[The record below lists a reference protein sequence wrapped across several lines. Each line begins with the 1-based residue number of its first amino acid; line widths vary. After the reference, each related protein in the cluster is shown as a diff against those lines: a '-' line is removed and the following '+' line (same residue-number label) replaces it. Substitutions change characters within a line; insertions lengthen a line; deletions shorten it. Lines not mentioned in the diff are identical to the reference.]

1 MTDDE
6 VIEAFGDAVAEVTVS
21 YEVVVDWLQCRVDA
35 CGRDENARRLVVK
48 HWPQGVAYPRKGLVI
63 EDIDRL
69 VRFLDRVEAEAGL
82 QFGESDPRYIRGGH
96 KSDRRLLPVAPP
108 TNTGGS

>member
-6 VIEAFGDAVAEVTVS
+6 VIEAFGDAVAEVTVA
-21 YEVVVDWLQCRVDA
+21 YDVVVDWLQGRVDA
-35 CGRDENARRLVVK
+35 CGADDKARPLVMR
-48 HWPQGVAYPRKGLVI
+48 HWPEGVAYPRKGLAI

-82 QFGESDPRYIRGGH
+82 PFGQSDPRYTRSGH

-108 TNTGGS
+108 TNTGE